1 MTHWRSR
8 VEPKNAGPKIVI
20 NDILWPT
27 EWALALGRGRELPF
41 HLNFPLLVC
50 NVLIVML
57 ETKCLKRGSQHSIHN
72 RNSVYET

>member
-1 MTHWRSR
+1 MAHR
-8 VEPKNAGPKIVI
+8 VG
-20 NDILWPT
+20 
-27 EWALALGRGRELPF
+27 LGLGKGEGISF
-41 HLNFPLLVC
+41 HPNFPLLVC